1 MIDFRPARPDDLDI
15 ICKLVSRAVQRMNA
29 LNIHQW
35 DEIYPARKD
44 FSEDIEKNQ
53 LYIGFQKGKPAV
65 IYTLNKEYDDDY
77 LNGSWQY
84 NVPFYVIHR
93 LCVDPDFQHKG
104 IAKET
109 MLHIENELR
118 KTGTCAVR
126 LDVFSENP
134 IALKLYGSMGYATAG
149 FAQWRKGMFYLMEKL
164 IEK

>member
-1 MIDFRPARPDDLDI
+1 MIDFRPAYADDLDD
-15 ICKLVSRAVQRMNA
+15 ICMLVSRAVKKMNE

-35 DEIYPARKD
+35 DELYPTRED
-44 FSEDIEKNQ
+44 FSEDIGKNQ
-53 LYIGFQKGKPAV
+53 LYIGCCKGKSAV

-77 LNGSWQY
+77 LNGSWQH

-93 LCVDPDFQHKG
+93 LCVDPAFQHKG
-104 IAKET
+104 IARET
-109 MLHIENELR
+109 MLHIEDELR

-134 IALKLYGSMGYATAG
+134 IALKLYGSLGYITAG
-149 FAQWRKGMFYLMEKL
+149 FAQWRMGTFYLMEKL